1 MFGLRCRSSAKKLEW
16 QVVQME
22 AKQLQIINE
31 VTKVENLADLFARK
45 DDTSSSTNTSDMEIR
60 RSPINPTNIKVVGVG
75 GGGGNAV
82 NRMIKA
88 GLSGVE
94 FWLMNTDLQVLEQGR
109 TQNKIQ
115 LGAKSTAG
123 LGAGG
128 DPSVGEKAA
137 EEAQQEITQALEG
150 ADMVFITAGMGG
162 GTGTG
167 AAPVVA
173 KIAKELGILTIGV
186 VTKPFSWEGKKR
198 QNQAVQGLE
207 KLREAVDAVIVVPND
222 KLLQVVDRQVS
233 LTDSFIIVD
242 EVLLRGV
249 QGISDIITVPGLI
262 NVDFADVKNVMQAS
276 GSALMGIGRGQ
287 GEGRAVKAAE
297 IAINSQLL
305 ETSINGASGVIVNIT
320 GGPDMTLH
328 EITDAANIIHNA
340 VLDDAT
346 VIVGTAV
353 NENIQ
358 GEIQVTVIATGFELK
373 NQMPEEKTEVKQLRP
388 EDFFSNTAL
397 TSSSTTN
404 NNSMFTSSSMGSLSS
419 NPTPVRRAESSS
431 FYNIEIPDFLK
442 K

>member
-1 MFGLRCRSSAKKLEW
+1 MENFVSDIFAKK
-16 QVVQME
+16 
-22 AKQLQIINE
+22 
-31 VTKVENLADLFARK
+31 
-45 DDTSSSTNTSDMEIR
+45 DDSTPVN
-60 RSPINPTNIKVVGVG
+60 RSPVNPTNIKVIGVG

-94 FWLMNTDLQVLEQGR
+94 FWLMNTDLQVLVDGQTKNR
-109 TQNKIQ
+109 IQ
-115 LGAKSTAG
+115 LGADSTNG

-137 EEAQQEITQALEG
+137 EEAQQEITKALEG

-173 KIAKELGILTIGV
+173 KIAKQLGILTIAV

-198 QNQAVQGLE
+198 SNQAAQGLE

-233 LTDSFIIVD
+233 LTESFIIVD

-287 GEGRAVKAAE
+287 GEGRAIKAAE

-305 ETSINGASGVIVNIT
+305 ESSINGATGVIVNIT

-328 EITDAANIIHNA
+328 EVTDAANIIHDA
-340 VLDDAT
+340 VADDAT
-346 VIVGTAV
+346 VIIGTAV

-358 GEIQVTVIATGFELK
+358 GEIQITVIATGFELK
-373 NQMPEEKTEVKQLRP
+373 NQLPGEEKVERQMP
-388 EDFFSNTAL
+388 SAADFFASQGSFNSPRR
-397 TSSSTTN
+397 TSIPEV
-404 NNSMFTSSSMGSLSS
+404 SS
-419 NPTPVRRAESSS
+419 NFT
-431 FYNIEIPDFLK
+431 NIEIPPFLK